1 MAQQIGRRR
10 IRMGTDAISTVL
22 LFLLTS
28 FTFIFNYNESRFFG
42 IPAYT
47 WVNIFIVLFIAFTL
61 LRCIS
66 SNGKLAW
73 DRTFKW
79 PVLFIIMCFISI
91 IYSYASSD
99 TADRCRRMLIML
111 ALMLAVFQFVQASE
125 KNLIRGL
132 KVFVWSGFLASVYL
146 FSHSNVL
153 RELRIGR
160 AIGDPN
166 LVGFTLVFASTMAIH
181 FLKEEGKKVYI
192 LPIATMGAAIILTG
206 SRASFGLLIA
216 AIVANVYLTAY
227 QRKWNILKVTFIT
240 LLFGGIIVWGLYL
253 VMNVPV
259 LYNVLGMRLLSF
271 YQITHGMESV
281 YHESSTQTRMLF
293 IQRGFEWFL
302 NSPLWLGHG
311 INSFPAY
318 NATFS
323 IGWYSFSH
331 CDYIEIL
338 SGVGIPGIVFFFAPY
353 VTWIKDFFK
362 RGESKSQKY
371 KILMLSLVIEFLL
384 GEIFLCTYYEK
395 GTWILFA
402 LLAALG
408 RISEEQ
414 LHEESADYFE

>member
-1 MAQQIGRRR
+1 MVSQRSYSGIKLGAD
-10 IRMGTDAISTVL
+10 TISTVL
-22 LFLLTS
+22 FFLLTS
-28 FTFIFNYNESRFFG
+28 FTFIFNYNESSFLG
-42 IPAYT
+42 IPAYS
-47 WVNIFIVLFIAFTL
+47 WVNIFIVLFITFMF
-61 LRCIS
+61 LRCMKS
-66 SNGKLAW
+66 GGKIAW

-79 PVLFIIMCFISI
+79 PILFIIICFISI
-91 IYSYASSD
+91 IYSYATND
-99 TADRCRRMLIML
+99 TVDRCRRMLIML
-111 ALMLAVFQFVQASE
+111 ALMLAVFQFVQTSE
-125 KNLIRGL
+125 ENLVRGL
-132 KVFVWSGFLASVYL
+132 KVFIWSGFLASIYL
-146 FSHSNVL
+146 FMHSNVL
-153 RELRIGR
+153 REMRIGR

-166 LVGFTLVFASTMAIH
+166 LVGFTFVFACTMAIH
-181 FLKEEGKKVYI
+181 FFKEEKSKLYI
-192 LPIATMGAAIILTG
+192 FPIVSMGAAIILTG

-240 LLFGGIIVWGLYL
+240 LIIGGVVVWGLYL

-271 YQITHGMESV
+271 YQITHGMQSV
-281 YHESSTQTRMLF
+281 YNESSTQTRMIF

-302 NSPLWLGHG
+302 NSPFLLGHG
-311 INSFPAY
+311 INSFPSY

-338 SGVGIPGIVFFFAPY
+338 SGVGIPGFIFFFAPY
-353 VTWIKDFFK
+353 LTWIKDFFK
-362 RGESKSQKY
+362 RGESKNQKY

-408 RISEEQ
+408 RVSEDK
-414 LHEESADYFE
+414 LYEEGSDSCE